1 MPWPNRFAFW
11 TSIKITFEANFIGAA
26 NGGIAVSDFK
36 PLDELDFSAWPRL
49 ATLMQRAKKHGGAR
63 TGVVY
68 PMSVEALSAACLAHR
83 AGLMQAV
90 LYGPLRSLK
99 LLARSNAISLEEI
112 EIVDTADDPK
122 ICAQIAVEDCKP
134 HGTLHGA
141 ATLTAL
147 MKGSLHTDDLLAA
160 VVSKANGLRTE
171 RRISHVF
178 IFDVPRYH
186 KLLGL
191 ADAVV
196 NIAPDLKT
204 KQSIIQNAVDALHRL
219 EIALPKVGVLAAV
232 EGLNPNIQATVDA
245 AELIALAEAGEIT
258 GAMIGGAFGF
268 DNAISARAAKIK
280 GIQSEVAG
288 DVDLLIAPDLNAGN
302 ILYKSFVYMGGA
314 ECAGVVLGAAVPIIL
329 TSRADSITSRIASC
343 GLASLLALG

>member
-1 MPWPNRFAFW
+1 MV
-11 TSIKITFEANFIGAA
+11 
-26 NGGIAVSDFK
+26 VSELK
-36 PLDELDFSAWPRL
+36 PLIDFDFSSWPRL
-49 ATLMQRAKKHGGAR
+49 ATLMQQAKRHGGAR

-68 PMSVEALSAACLAHR
+68 PMSVESLSAACLAHR
-83 AGLMQAV
+83 AGLMHAV
-90 LYGPLRSLK
+90 LYGPSRNLK
-99 LLARSNAISLEEI
+99 LLACANLISLEGI

-122 ICAQIAVEDCKP
+122 VCAQIAVEDCKP
-134 HGTLHGA
+134 HGDQHGA
-141 ATLTAL
+141 ARLAAL
-147 MKGSLHTDDLLAA
+147 MKGSLHTDDLLSA
-160 VVSKANGLRTE
+160 VVSKAKGLRTE

-178 IFDVPRYH
+178 VFDVPKYH

-191 ADAVV
+191 SDAVV

-204 KQSIIQNAVDALHRL
+204 KQSIVQNAVDALHKL

-245 AELIALAEAGEIT
+245 ASLIALAEAGAIT

-268 DNAISARAAKIK
+268 DNAISERAAKIK

-288 DVDLLIAPDLNAGN
+288 HVDLLIAPDLNAGN
-302 ILYKSFVYMGGA
+302 ILYKSLVYMGGA

-329 TSRADSITSRIASC
+329 TSRADSVTSRIASC
-343 GLASLLALG
+343 GLASLLA

>member
-1 MPWPNRFAFW
+1 
-11 TSIKITFEANFIGAA
+11 
-26 NGGIAVSDFK
+26 
-36 PLDELDFSAWPRL
+36 
-49 ATLMQRAKKHGGAR
+49 MQQAKRHGGAR

-68 PMSVEALSAACLAHR
+68 PMSVESLSAACLAHH

-99 LLARSNAISLEEI
+99 LLARTNAISLEGL

-122 ICAQIAVEDCKP
+122 ICAQIAVEDCKRNGNLP
-134 HGTLHGA
+134 GA
-141 ATLTAL
+141 ATLAAL
-147 MKGSLHTDDLLAA
+147 MKGSLNTDDLLGA
-160 VVSKANGLRTE
+160 VVSKVNGLRTE
-171 RRISHVF
+171 RRISHLFV
-178 IFDVPRYH
+178 FDVPKYH

-204 KQSIIQNAVDALHRL
+204 KQGIVQNSVDVLHRL
-219 EIALPKVGVLAAV
+219 EIALPKVAVLAAV

-245 AELIALAEAGEIT
+245 AGLIALAEEGEIT

-268 DNAISARAAKIK
+268 DNAISTRAALIK

-288 DVDLLIAPDLNAGN
+288 DADLLIAPDLNAGN

-329 TSRADSITSRIASC
+329 TSRADSVISRIASC
-343 GLASLLALG
+343 GLASLLV

>member
-1 MPWPNRFAFW
+1 VD
-11 TSIKITFEANFIGAA
+11 
-26 NGGIAVSDFK
+26 GGIAVPDLK
-36 PLDELDFSAWPRL
+36 PFDDLDFSAWPRL
-49 ATLMQRAKKHGGAR
+49 ATLMQQAKSHGGAR

-68 PMSVEALSAACLAHR
+68 PMSVESLSAACLAHQ

-90 LYGPLRSLK
+90 LYGPLRSLN
-99 LLARSNAISLEEI
+99 LLARSNAISLEGL
-112 EIVDTADDPK
+112 EIVDTADDPRV
-122 ICAQIAVEDCKP
+122 CAQIAVTDCKP
-134 HGTLHGA
+134 GASLHGTARLM
-141 ATLTAL
+141 AL
-147 MKGSLHTDDLLAA
+147 MKGSLHTDDLLGA

-171 RRISHVF
+171 RRISHLF
-178 IFDVPRYH
+178 IFDLPRYH

-196 NIAPDLKT
+196 NIAPDLTT
-204 KQSIIQNAVDALHRL
+204 KRSIVQNAVDGLHRL
-219 EIALPKVGVLAAV
+219 GISLPKVGVLAAV
-232 EGLNPNIQATVDA
+232 EGLNPSIQATVDA
-245 AELIALAEAGEIT
+245 AGLISFAEAGEIT

-288 DVDLLIAPDLNAGN
+288 DADLLIAPDLNAGN

-329 TSRADSITSRIASC
+329 TSRADSVISRIASC
-343 GLASLLALG
+343 GLASLLA